1 MDGPISV
8 KGMQSVAGLIALML
22 LSTSLVGCHGRST
35 PQPTAK
41 ESPQEVQ
48 IDLGTENPPETK
60 RNSASSPSS
69 APPKAAPKSRSSRQ
83 ESLSQDQPA
92 RAGAGRSPGKA
103 RENTATIERRPAE
116 TPSAPASPA
125 KPGEERV
132 PEYTAKA
139 VTPLDQSEA
148 KDDLELTRRIR
159 RALVEDEA
167 LSLAGKN
174 IQIVT
179 TNGRVVLQGRVPTE
193 QERQRIVQRAQDL
206 AGPRLESRLEVVTS
220 R

>member
-1 MDGPISV
+1 MYSPLNTRMPSLTAV
-8 KGMQSVAGLIALML
+8 VALTL
-22 LSTSLVGCHGRST
+22 LFSLVGCHGRSA
-35 PQPTAK
+35 PQPTVQ
-41 ESPQEVQ
+41 ESPQQVR
-48 IDLGTENPPETK
+48 IDLGAEPPPDTK
-60 RNSASSPSS
+60 RSS
-69 APPKAAPKSRSSRQ
+69 APSASAAPQAGPKSRPSRQ
-83 ESLSQDQPA
+83 GSLSQDQ
-92 RAGAGRSPGKA
+92 SA
-103 RENTATIERRPAE
+103 REGASRSAGKPRENKATGERRPAE
-116 TPSAPASPA
+116 PPSSAASHAPSS
-125 KPGEERV
+125 EERV

-179 TNGRVVLQGRVPTE
+179 TNGQVVLQGRVPTE
-193 QERQRIVQRAQDL
+193 QERQRIVQRAREL